1 MNDHQA
7 RIAEMSRV
15 VRAWCI
21 NRTSSIEDAED
32 LCQDILLAMLES
44 LPSLRN
50 ENAFYGFMWGV
61 AGNVY
66 RQWCKKR
73 MRRLDAETSL
83 QTDQGTLSEASVV
96 TNPADMAAA
105 MLPKDAPEDL
115 MLLRRELTL
124 LSRQYREAVV
134 GYYLHGM
141 RTADIAE
148 KCGMS
153 QSMVKYLLFRA
164 RAILKEG
171 MKMERNFGQQ
181 SYSPYKLELR
191 YWGHGPNHY
200 YGAANSLI
208 RQNILFA
215 CYHDSLTAE
224 QIALEIGV
232 SLPYMEG
239 DLAELTEIGLLKL
252 SGKRYS
258 TDLVIFTKELKQE
271 IRRKTVPDCAAIA
284 DCVKRFLDAQEE
296 NVRQLPAVAGLNSN
310 TLRWQMATM
319 LLHQAVV
326 NRAGE
331 QAQPTLCEDRW
342 GVPCLCWGVEEVD
355 LPMEAEFAF
364 GVSQMQNERGDMA
377 QFMDFPINGEMV
389 HHAFFS
395 SASMRNV
402 FFQIARGETADFS
415 ENDWGTAA
423 ELVKKGYVL
432 REGET
437 LRVNCPVYSQ
447 KEWEQLQAWT
457 EPAVQEIAEKAL
469 AMLTLEK
476 TLIREHVPVHLRKT
490 AEKMAYFRLFDD
502 ALSAPMALLY
512 QQHVLTLPEKT
523 EALPTTY
530 VVLAGK

>member
-1 MNDHQA
+1 MNANQE

-44 LPSLRN
+44 LPNLRN
-50 ENAFYGFMWGV
+50 EAAFYGFMWGV

-73 MRRLDAETSL
+73 ARRQNAEITTMEEGKDSA
-83 QTDQGTLSEASVV
+83 E
-96 TNPADMAAA
+96 MAAA
-105 MLPKDAPEDL
+105 AEATLLQDAPEDL

-134 GYYLHGM
+134 GYYLYGM

-191 YWGHGPNHY
+191 YWGKGPNHY
-200 YGAANSLI
+200 YGAADNLI

-215 CYHDSLTAE
+215 CYHDGLTAE

-232 SLPYMEG
+232 SLPYMES
-239 DLAELTEIGLLKL
+239 DLEALVEIGLLKPE
-252 SGKRYS
+252 GKRYR
-258 TDLVIFTKELKQE
+258 TDMVIFTKELILELRQ
-271 IRRKTVPDCAAIA
+271 KTVPDCETIAA
-284 DCVKRFLDAQEE
+284 CVTRFLEEQEAT
-296 NVRQLPAVAGLNSN
+296 VRQLPAVAGLNSN

-331 QAQPTLCEDRW
+331 QAQPTLQEDRW
-342 GVPCLCWGVEEVD
+342 GVPCLCWGVEEVE
-355 LPMEAEFAF
+355 LPMESEFAF

-395 SASMRNV
+395 SASARNV
-402 FFQIARGETADFS
+402 FFQIARGETAGFS
-415 ENDWGTAA
+415 ENDWVTAA

-447 KEWEQLQAWT
+447 KEWEQLQAWI
-457 EPAVQEIAEKAL
+457 EPAVQEITEKVL
-469 AMLTLEK
+469 SMLTLEK
-476 TLIREHVPVHLRKT
+476 TLIGEHVPVHLRET
-490 AEKMAYFRLFDD
+490 AAEMAYFRLFDD

-512 QQHVLTLPEKT
+512 QQHALTLPEKT

-530 VVLAGK
+530 VVLNG

>member
-7 RIAEMSRV
+7 RIAEMSRI

-21 NRTSSIEDAED
+21 NRTGSMEDAED

-50 ENAFYGFMWGV
+50 EKAFYGFMWGV

-73 MRRLDAETSL
+73 VRRQNAEITALEEEKDPAEASAAAETTLL
-83 QTDQGTLSEASVV
+83 Q
-96 TNPADMAAA
+96 
-105 MLPKDAPEDL
+105 DAPEDL
-115 MLLRRELTL
+115 MLLRRELSL

-134 GYYLHGM
+134 CYYLHGM
-141 RTADIAE
+141 RTADIAGQ
-148 KCGMS
+148 CGMS

-191 YWGHGPNHY
+191 YWGRGPNHY

-239 DLAELTEIGLLKL
+239 DLDALAEIGLLRQE
-252 SGKRYS
+252 GKRYR
-258 TDLVIFTKELKQE
+258 TELVIFTKELDRE
-271 IRRKTVPDCAAIA
+271 ICRKTAPDCAAIA
-284 DCVKRFLDAQEE
+284 DCVTHFLDEQGAK
-296 NVRQLPAVAGLNSN
+296 VRQLPGMAGLNDN
-310 TLRWQMATM
+310 TLRWQMTVM
-319 LLHQAVV
+319 LLHQAIV

-331 QAQPTLCEDRW
+331 KAQPTLREDRW
-342 GVPCLCWGVEEVD
+342 GVPCLCWGVEEAD
-355 LPMEAEFAF
+355 RTAMAEFAF
-364 GVSQMQNERGDMA
+364 GAAQMQNDRGDYV
-377 QFMDFPINGEMV
+377 QCMDFPINGEMV
-389 HHAFFS
+389 HHTFFS
-395 SASMRNV
+395 SASARNV
-402 FFQIARGETADFS
+402 FLQIARGETAGFS
-415 ENDWGTAA
+415 DNDRVTAA
-423 ELVKKGYVL
+423 ELVQKGYVL
-432 REGET
+432 RDGEK

-447 KEWEQLQAWT
+447 DQWQQLQTWI
-457 EPAVQEIAEKAL
+457 EPAAQEIAEKAL
-469 AMLTLEK
+469 AMLTGEK
-476 TLIREHVPVHLRKT
+476 ALIGEHVPVHLRET
-490 AEKMAYFRLFDD
+490 AAEMAYFRLFDD

-530 VVLAGK
+530 VVLAEK